1 MSMKIKITTLLS
13 LSILILSACKSL
25 REDPKAIVNV
35 PEVTVKS
42 IEKENYFSSYTR
54 KSDILHTKLELKLN
68 WDSCFVYGK
77 ANLKVR
83 PYFYATNELELDA
96 KGYVI
101 NEVKVNAVKADFT
114 YDGYKLKI
122 NLGKKFTKDE
132 AFDVYVDYT
141 AMPNRIKVK
150 GSSAITSDKG
160 FYFIN
165 PDGKNPNLPT
175 EFWTQG
181 ETESNSCW
189 FPTIEAGNERF
200 SQEIAITVD
209 TSYVTLSNGR
219 LVYSTNHSN
228 GTRTDYWK
236 QDLQHAPYLV
246 FLAGGKFKI
255 YKDKWRNME
264 VNYYMEPKFAP
275 YAKLIFGKTPEMIE
289 FFSNRLG
296 VQYPW
301 DKYSQIVV
309 REFVSG
315 AMENTGAVSF
325 YDDMNK
331 TDRDYADQTD
341 EDIISHELFHHWFG
355 DLVTC
360 ESWPN
365 LPLNESFATY
375 GEYLWDEFKYGR
387 DEADKD
393 GFNDLNAY
401 LGTAKNNRVNMIRYN
416 LTDRETMFDGN
427 SYQKGGRILHMLRK
441 YVGDDAFFA
450 SLKYYLETNKF
461 KPVEIHH
468 LRLAFEEVTG
478 EDLNWFFN
486 EWFLNQGHP
495 ELEFSYS
502 YNAEKKIA
510 SVKMEQKQDL
520 KKNPLYKLPIDVDV
534 YANGQVTR
542 KRVIL
547 DSVSQSFNFAS
558 SDKPSLINVDAE
570 KMLLCTK
577 KDNHTKEEWLYMFN
591 NAPLYLDRY
600 ESLQA
605 LDTYK
610 DDSLVQLA
618 FVKALADPS
627 FAIRNVGVSKIKGL
641 KSDLQKS
648 QYNAV
653 KNLALNDQNSSV
665 RSRALKV
672 IADVYATENNDVIY
686 ETASKDISYA
696 VEASLLKIY
705 MNSNKTKAWEIA
717 KKEFDT
723 ENGSMQVAIAEFFS
737 KEGTSAEHKFYLNL
751 FSKNSGFSMFI
762 AVPFYK
768 TYIKRMDDVTIKEGV
783 EPALNI
789 AKKAKN
795 PFVGNSVKSI
805 LKEMK
810 SAAKSEELQ
819 KEIQAAIDSLK

>member
-1 MSMKIKITTLLS
+1 MNLKFVVGV
-13 LSILILSACKSL
+13 SILVLGLSACKS
-25 REDPKAIVNV
+25 RNNDPKVEVNL

-42 IEKENYFSSYTR
+42 NVQKKNYFASYTR
-54 KSDILHTKLELKLN
+54 KSDIIHTKLDINLN

-83 PYFYATNELELDA
+83 PYFYSTDELELDA
-96 KGYVI
+96 KGFTI
-101 NEVKVNAVKADFT
+101 NEIKVNAKKADYV

-122 NLGKKFTKDE
+122 KLGKKYTKE
-132 AFDVYVDYT
+132 ESYDVYIDYT

-150 GSSAITSDKG
+150 GSAAITSDKG

-165 PDGKNPNLPT
+165 PDGKNKNKPK

-200 SQEIAITVD
+200 SQEIGITVD
-209 TSYVTLSNGR
+209 TSFVTLSNGR

-236 QDLQHAPYLV
+236 QDLNHAPYLV
-246 FLAGGKFKI
+246 FLAGGKFNI

-264 VNYYMEPKFAP
+264 VNYYMEPKYSP

-289 FFSNRLG
+289 FFSTRLG
-296 VQYPW
+296 VPYAW

-393 GFNDLNAY
+393 GYNDLNAY
-401 LGTAKNNRVNMIRYN
+401 LGTAKNNRVDMIRFD
-416 LTDRETMFDGN
+416 LSDRETMFDGN

-468 LRLAFEEVTG
+468 LRLAFEETTG

-502 YNAEKKIA
+502 YNADKKLA
-510 SVKMEQKQDL
+510 TVKMEQKQDL
-520 KKNPLYKLPIDVDV
+520 NKNPLYKLPIDVDV
-534 YANGQVTR
+534 YADGKVTR
-542 KRVIL
+542 TRVIL
-547 DSVSQSFNFAS
+547 DSVSQSFDFPSANV
-558 SDKPSLINVDAE
+558 PSLINVDAE

-577 KDNHTKEEWLYMFN
+577 KDNHTKAEWMFMFN

-600 ESLQA
+600 EALQA

-610 DDSLVQLA
+610 EDSLVQLTFA
-618 FVKALADPS
+618 KALSDPS
-627 FAIRNVGVSKIKGL
+627 YAIRSVGISKVKGL
-641 KSDLQKS
+641 KAELQKA
-648 QYNAV
+648 QYEKL
-653 KNLALNDQNSSV
+653 KNLALTDQNSSV

-672 IADVYATENNDVIY
+672 IADVYATENNDAIY
-686 ETASKDISYA
+686 EAASKDISYA

-705 MNSNKTKAWEIA
+705 TNSNKPKAWEIA
-717 KKEFDT
+717 KKENST
-723 ENGSMQVAIAEFFS
+723 ENGTMQNAIAEFYS
-737 KEGTSAEHKFYLNL
+737 KEGTSAEHQFFINM
-751 FSKNSGFSMFI
+751 FSNSSGFSMFLSI
-762 AVPFYK
+762 PYYK
-768 TYIKRMDDVTIKEGV
+768 TYIKRMDDATIKDGI
-783 EPALNI
+783 EPVKMLA
-789 AKKAKN
+789 AKN
-795 PFVGNSVKSI
+795 KNVFVSNSVKGI

-810 SAAKSEELQ
+810 TAAKSEDLQ
-819 KEIQAAIDSLK
+819 KEIQTAIDSIK

>member
-1 MSMKIKITTLLS
+1 MKLKFA
-13 LSILILSACKSL
+13 LSIGLIAIALSACKS
-25 REDPKAIVNV
+25 RKSDSVAEVNL
-35 PEVTVKS
+35 PEVTVNSESMNK
-42 IEKENYFSSYTR
+42 NYFASYTR
-54 KSDILHTKLELKLN
+54 KSDIIHTKLDVNLN

-77 ANLKVR
+77 ANLKVK
-83 PYFYATNELELDA
+83 PYFYATDELELDA
-96 KGYVI
+96 KGFII
-101 NEVKVNAVKADFT
+101 NEVKINSKKADYV

-122 NLGKKFTKDE
+122 NLGRKFSKDE
-132 AFDVYVDYT
+132 TYDVYIDYI

-150 GSSAITSDKG
+150 GSAAITSDKG

-165 PDGKNPNLPT
+165 PDGKNKFKPK

-209 TSYVTLSNGR
+209 TAFVTLSNGR
-219 LVYSTNHSN
+219 LIYSTNHSN

-236 QDLQHAPYLV
+236 QDLPHAPYLV
-246 FLAGGKFKI
+246 FLAGGKFTI

-264 VNYYMEPKFAP
+264 VNYYMEPKYAP

-296 VQYPW
+296 VPYAW
-301 DKYSQIVV
+301 DKYAQIVV
-309 REFVSG
+309 RDYVSG
-315 AMENTGAVSF
+315 AMENTGAVTF

-331 TDRDYADQTD
+331 TNRDYEDQSD

-393 GFNDLNAY
+393 GLNDLNAY
-401 LGTAKNNRVNMIRYN
+401 LGTARGGRVNMIRFD
-416 LTDRETMFDGN
+416 LTDREAMFDGN

-450 SLKYYLETNKF
+450 SLKLYLETNKF

-468 LRLAFEEVTG
+468 LRLAFEETTG

-495 ELEFSYS
+495 ELEFTYS
-502 YNAEKKIA
+502 YNTDKRMA
-510 SVKMEQKQDL
+510 SVKIEQKQDL

-534 YANGQVTR
+534 YAEGKVTR
-542 KRVIL
+542 TRVVL
-547 DSVSQSFNFAS
+547 DSVSETFNFYVNA
-558 SDKPSLINVDAE
+558 KPSLINVDGE

-577 KDNHTKEEWLYMFN
+577 KDNHSKDEWLFMYN

-600 ESLQA
+600 EAIQA
-605 LDTYK
+605 LEAYK
-610 DDSLVQLA
+610 EDSLAQLI
-618 FVKALADPS
+618 FVKALSDPS
-627 FAIRNVGVSKIKGL
+627 YAIRNLGIAKVKVLKPELQKAQYEKIKSMVM
-641 KSDLQKS
+641 KDE
-648 QYNAV
+648 
-653 KNLALNDQNSSV
+653 NSSV

-672 IADVYATENNDVIY
+672 IAETYALENNEEIY
-686 ETASKDISYA
+686 NAASKDVSYS

-705 MNSNKTKAWEIA
+705 TTSNKTKAWEIA
-717 KKEFDT
+717 KKEIETD
-723 ENGSMQVAIAEFFS
+723 NGTMQVAIAEFFA
-737 KEGTSAEHKFYLNL
+737 KEGTAAEHNFFINA
-751 FSKNSGFSMFI
+751 FTRNTGFSLFLI
-762 AVPFYK
+762 IPHYK
-768 TYIKRMDDVTIKEGV
+768 NYIKRMDDITIKDGI
-783 EPALNI
+783 EPAKSI
-789 AKKAKN
+789 ASKSKS
-795 PFVGNSVKSI
+795 PFVANSVKGV

-810 SAAKSEELQ
+810 TAAKSTELQ
-819 KEIQAAIDSLK
+819 AEIQTVIDSIK

>member
-1 MSMKIKITTLLS
+1 MKLKFA
-13 LSILILSACKSL
+13 LSISILAIVLSACKS
-25 REDPKAIVNV
+25 RKDDTKV
-35 PEVTVKS
+35 EVTLPEITVNSETPNK
-42 IEKENYFSSYTR
+42 NYFASYTR
-54 KSDILHTKLELKLN
+54 KSDIIHTKLDINLN

-77 ANLKVR
+77 ANLKVK
-83 PYFYATNELELDA
+83 PYFYATEELELDA
-96 KGYVI
+96 KGFTI
-101 NEVKVNAVKADFT
+101 NEIKINSKKAEYI

-122 NLGKKFTKDE
+122 NLGRKFAKEETY
-132 AFDVYVDYT
+132 DVYIDYT

-150 GSSAITSDKG
+150 GSAAITSDKG

-165 PDGKNPNLPT
+165 PDGKNKFKPK

-209 TSYVTLSNGR
+209 TAFVTLSNGR
-219 LVYSTNHSN
+219 LIYSTNHSN

-236 QDLQHAPYLV
+236 QDLPHAPYLV
-246 FLAGGKFKI
+246 FLAGGKFTI

-289 FFSNRLG
+289 FFSTRLG
-296 VQYPW
+296 VPYAW

-309 REFVSG
+309 RDFVSG
-315 AMENTGAVSF
+315 AMENTGTVSF

-331 TDRDYADQTD
+331 TNRDYEDQSD

-393 GFNDLNAY
+393 GFNDLSAY
-401 LGTAKNNRVNMIRYN
+401 LGTARGARVDMIRFD
-416 LTDRETMFDGN
+416 LKDREAMFDGN

-441 YVGDDAFFA
+441 YVGDDAFFSA
-450 SLKYYLETNKF
+450 LKLYLETNKF

-468 LRLAFEEVTG
+468 LRLAFEETTG

-495 ELEFSYS
+495 ELEFTYS
-502 YNAEKKIA
+502 YDAEKKTA
-510 SVKMEQKQDL
+510 SVKMDQKQDL
-520 KKNPLYKLPIDVDV
+520 NKNPLYKLPIDVDV
-534 YANGQVTR
+534 YADGKVTR
-542 KRVIL
+542 TRVVL
-547 DSVSQSFNFAS
+547 DSVSETFSFNVNT
-558 SDKPSLINVDAE
+558 KPSLINVDGE

-600 ESLQA
+600 EAIQA

-610 DDSLVQLA
+610 DDSLAQLV
-618 FVKALADPS
+618 FVKALSDKS
-627 FAIRNVGVSKIKGL
+627 YAIRNVGISKVKVL
-641 KSDLQKS
+641 KPELQKA
-648 QYNAV
+648 QYEKV
-653 KNLALNDQNSSV
+653 KSLVLKDDNSSV

-672 IADVYATENNDVIY
+672 ISETYTTENNEEIY
-686 ETASKDISYA
+686 NAASKDVSYS
-696 VEASLLKIY
+696 VEASLLKVY
-705 MNSNKTKAWEIA
+705 TSTNKTKAWEIV
-717 KKEFDT
+717 KKEIET
-723 ENGSMQVAIAEFFS
+723 ENGSMQIAIAEFLA
-737 KEGTSAEHKFYLNL
+737 KEGTAAEHNFFINV
-751 FSKNSGFSMFI
+751 FTRSSGFSMFLI
-762 AVPFYK
+762 IPHYK
-768 TYIKRMDDVTIKEGV
+768 NYIKRMDDATIKNGIE
-783 EPALNI
+783 AAKSI
-789 AKKAKN
+789 ASKSKS
-795 PFVGNSVKSI
+795 PFVANSVKGI
-805 LKEMK
+805 LNEMK
-810 SAAKSEELQ
+810 SAAKSEEL
-819 KEIQAAIDSLK
+819 KAEIQGAIDSIK